1 MQTRQTTRQTARLS
15 LTLSFEEATTYTSR
29 KLHFSM
35 DPTSD
40 PTPPPTEGSPAP
52 PPTVDPFNVDEL
64 FAQLPAVQQQQV
76 DGRTPTTLE
85 TAPYEEEDRVPEQE
99 EDYDYETPTPPEELP
114 DPDPRDGGETLPP
127 NNHPRA
133 PRGQTLMALL
143 LKNRFYQ
150 VFGDDWQQEYV
161 NPYLRRALLQE
172 IRTSIARDVDGAVV
186 QGDNNPGARPDGEP
200 RCSCYLHRFFGAH
213 AHITFPTCSRRAD

>member
-1 MQTRQTTRQTARLS
+1 
-15 LTLSFEEATTYTSR
+15 
-29 KLHFSM
+29 
-35 DPTSD
+35 
-40 PTPPPTEGSPAP
+40 
-52 PPTVDPFNVDEL
+52 
-64 FAQLPAVQQQQV
+64 
-76 DGRTPTTLE
+76 
-85 TAPYEEEDRVPEQE
+85 
-99 EDYDYETPTPPEELP
+99 
-114 DPDPRDGGETLPP
+114 
-127 NNHPRA
+127 
-133 PRGQTLMALL
+133 MALM